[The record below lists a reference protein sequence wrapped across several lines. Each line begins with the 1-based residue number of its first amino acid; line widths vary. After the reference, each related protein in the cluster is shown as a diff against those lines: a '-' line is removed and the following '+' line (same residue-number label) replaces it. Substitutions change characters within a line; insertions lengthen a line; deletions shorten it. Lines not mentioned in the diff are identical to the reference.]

1 MEIAMTDLIIQ
12 DELAERLRVIAQREN
27 RPVEEVLAELLELYA
42 VQSQD
47 LQKEVRQSPA
57 DSLAAM
63 EGVFDDDVTDL
74 STTVRETM
82 GDYYSKKHASSD

>member
-63 EGVFDDDVTDL
+63 EGMFDDDVTDL